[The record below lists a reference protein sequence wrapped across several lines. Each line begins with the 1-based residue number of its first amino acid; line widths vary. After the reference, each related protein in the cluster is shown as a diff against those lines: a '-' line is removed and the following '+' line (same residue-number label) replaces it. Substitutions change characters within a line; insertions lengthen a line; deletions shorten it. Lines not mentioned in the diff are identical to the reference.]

1 MSLSPLDRPGEWT
14 FDDLR
19 LLPADGRRWE
29 VVDGVLL
36 AMSPPTRLHEY
47 VVDALRRQL
56 EPQLPAGWVVATEF
70 GLRLGTDGRLP
81 DLGVV
86 RDDVA
91 FSPDAIG
98 RDPSEA
104 ALLVEV
110 ISRNS
115 RKNDRFF
122 KPIEYA
128 QAGVPAFWRVELQP
142 ELFVVAHELVGPAYR
157 EIATAREV
165 LRTGQPLSLHVD
177 VAELLP
183 PHLRG
188 RAV

>member
-14 FDDLR
+14 FDELVR
-19 LLPADGRRWE
+19 LPDDGRRWE

-36 AMSPPTRLHEY
+36 AVTPPTRLHEH

-56 EPQLPAGWVVATEF
+56 EPQLPGGWAVATVF

-81 DLGVV
+81 DLGIV

-91 FSPDAIG
+91 FAPDAVG
-98 RDPSEA
+98 REPGEA
-104 ALLVEV
+104 TLLIEV
-110 ISRNS
+110 VSRSS

-128 QAGVPAFWRVELQP
+128 QAGVPAFWRVEVQP
-142 ELFVVAHELVGPAYR
+142 EVFVVAHELVGSAYH
-157 EIATAREV
+157 ETATARDV
-165 LRTGQPLSLHVD
+165 LTVEQPFPLRVSVTD
-177 VAELLP
+177 VLP

-188 RAV
+188 ATG